1 MKRIYSIYFKKI
13 KTNAKVF
20 YDEKTFD
27 KINNNP
33 KHNDY
38 RLISLSFLVLPL
50 IQIITPLTI
59 FSFAFNFSFHCL
71 LSEVLM
77 YACCFCWALV
87 LWYILAILFRN
98 L

>member
-1 MKRIYSIYFKKI
+1 MKRICSIYFKKI
-13 KTNAKVF
+13 KTNAKVL
-20 YDEKTFD
+20 YDEETFD

-33 KHNDY
+33 KHKDY

-59 FSFAFNFSFHCL
+59 ISFAFSVEPL
-71 LSEVLM
+71 LYV
-77 YACCFCWALV
+77 CCFFWALV
-87 LWYILAILFRN
+87 FWYILAILFRN

>member
-20 YDEKTFD
+20 YDEETFD

-33 KHNDY
+33 KHKDY

-59 FSFAFNFSFHCL
+59 FSFAFNY
-71 LSEVLM
+71 EPAM
-77 YACCFCWALV
+77 RACCILWALV
-87 LWYILAILFRN
+87 FWYILAILFRN